1 MNLLLEKGG
10 KSLLLFISSTYDV
23 SSDARVARSYIGKN
37 QINYFFDKLQC
48 NLELVTLNGN
58 QAIFLAI
65 LQKHFI
71 PVNLVNKINVL
82 SMAIRVRSFQTGI

>member
-37 QINYFFDKLQC
+37 QINYLFDKCSIYVKAERWDQIDTYRFEIRLK
-48 NLELVTLNGN
+48 LYR
-58 QAIFLAI
+58 LA
-65 LQKHFI
+65 
-71 PVNLVNKINVL
+71 
-82 SMAIRVRSFQTGI
+82 